1 MASCI
6 RMAIDKSRED
16 IASCHENGK
25 TILLS
30 IGGATYSE
38 GGFDSEE
45 NAKAGAELLW
55 KTFGPAE
62 QKGPDEPVSDLKPTA
77 PATGTLPP
85 TQAPTEAPTKAP
97 TQAPSQP
104 KPTDDGTPLLDK
116 ITGLIP
122 RAENNSTIHRPFGKS
137 SVDGFDLDFEA
148 TSSNMGPFANRM
160 RELMDAESK
169 KYFLTAAPQCPYP
182 DAADKPF
189 LNGPDPA
196 SMDAVWIQFY
206 NNPCGINSF
215 KKGAKKQ
222 STFNFETWDNWAKN
236 GSKNEDVKLMIGVP
250 GGKTGANTGFLPAS
264 ELKPVIEY
272 GKKFDSFGGV
282 MVWDVTQAYHT
293 KGFLSSVKDAL
304 KGTASRVLRY
314 AFRRDV

>member
-1 MASCI
+1 MVQWQGRI
-6 RMAIDKSRED
+6 WTVTDKSRED
-16 IASCHENGK
+16 IASCHEKGK
-25 TILLS
+25 TIIMS

-45 NAKAGAELLW
+45 DAKAGAELLW

-62 QKGPDEPVSDLKPTA
+62 QNGPDEPVSDLKPTA

-85 TQAPTEAPTKAP
+85 TQAPT
-97 TQAPSQP
+97 QAPSQP
-104 KPTDDGTPLLDK
+104 QPTNGGKQLLDK
-116 ITGLIP
+116 VTGLVP
-122 RAENNSTIHRPFGKS
+122 RAEKNSTIHRPFGKS

-160 RELMDAESK
+160 RELMDAESSQ

-196 SMDAVWIQFY
+196 AMDAVWIQFY
-206 NNPCGINSF
+206 NNPCGVNAF
-215 KKGAKKQ
+215 KEGQKKQ

-264 ELKPVIEY
+264 KLEPVIEY

-282 MVWDVTQAYHT
+282 MVWDVTQAYGT

-304 KGTASRVLRY
+304 KGTASRILRY
-314 AFRRDV
+314 PMRRDYA